1 MGKREKESGEVEGKV
16 NVISSNDVIFFFIYI
31 HLYNTLST
39 IAEGNFL
46 SDKPI
51 CRRYNDFAVMS
62 NKIGLTASRLYL
74 PIVQMLGKK

>member
-16 NVISSNDVIFFFIYI
+16 NVISSNDVIVFFIYI

-74 PIVQMLGKK
+74 PSTNAW